1 MIGFHDQ
8 QRHRYLAYPMI
19 ITKFRSSLSG
29 AQTLRQRATL
39 ASAWT
44 IAGFGIQKVVQL
56 ASNLI
61 LTHLL
66 FPAAFGLMALA
77 NVILIGIHMFSD
89 VGIKPAIVQSDDSD
103 RREFLNTAWTIQI
116 IRGFTVWFICCLL
129 AWPASLIYH
138 QPVLFGLICVLGST
152 SAIGGFASTGL
163 ALREKR
169 LHLGMLTTVQVLS
182 QIIALS
188 ITALLVWL
196 IGSVWALAY
205 GAVTSSIITTAL
217 GFIVVPSHA
226 HRLHIDPASAA
237 KLFRFGRWIF
247 ATTLVTY
254 LGGNG
259 LRVIQGGLIPIQT
272 LGILAVA
279 QTFAWMP
286 GDVAS
291 QVQDLVGFPA
301 LSEARRH
308 SRERFCDTF
317 IKIRIRVLSGAIAM
331 FYGAALAAG
340 PFIWTL
346 YDKRYHEAASYIAL
360 LCATGPI
367 TILATG
373 YQAAFIALGKL
384 RLRAVIQTLTMVSR
398 IVGTVAGF
406 EFGGVVG
413 MLIGVGIGDAVAY
426 AVVAHQA
433 SKEALFSLKTDGFS
447 LMTVAA
453 LALIVKLFYF

>member
-1 MIGFHDQ
+1 
-8 QRHRYLAYPMI
+8 MI
-19 ITKFRSSLSG
+19 ITKFRLFLSG

-44 IAGFGIQKVVQL
+44 IAGFGIQRVVQL
-56 ASNLI
+56 GSNLI

-103 RREFLNTAWTIQI
+103 RLDFLNTAWTIQI
-116 IRGFTVWFICCLL
+116 IRGFMVWFICCLL
-129 AWPASLIYH
+129 AWPASIIYR

-152 SAIGGFASTGL
+152 AAIGGFASTGL

-182 QIIALS
+182 QVIALS
-188 ITALLVWL
+188 MTALLVWL

-205 GAVTSSIITTAL
+205 GAVVSIIITTAL
-217 GFIVVPSHA
+217 GFIVVPSHR
-226 HRLHIDPASAA
+226 HRLRIDPASAA

-259 LRVIQGGLIPIQT
+259 LRAIQGGLIPIQT
-272 LGILAVA
+272 LGVLAVA

-286 GDVAS
+286 GDIAS

-301 LSEARRH
+301 LAEARRQG
-308 SRERFCDTF
+308 RERFSNTF
-317 IKIRIRVLSGAIAM
+317 IKIRTRVLSGAIAM
-331 FYGAALAAG
+331 FYVVALGAG

-346 YDKRYHEAASYIAL
+346 YDGRYHEAASYIAL
-360 LCATGPI
+360 LSATGPL
-367 TILATG
+367 TILGTG
-373 YQAAFIALGKL
+373 YGAAFIALGNL
-384 RLRAVIQTLTMVSR
+384 RIQAALQAFTMVSR

-406 EFGGVVG
+406 ELGGVVG
-413 MLIGVGIGDAVAY
+413 MLLGVGIGNAIAYAAVAY
-426 AVVAHQA
+426 QA
-433 SKEALFSLKTDGFS
+433 SKEGLFSLRTDGIALLS
-447 LMTVAA
+447 VGA
-453 LALIVKLFYF
+453 LAFIVKYLYF